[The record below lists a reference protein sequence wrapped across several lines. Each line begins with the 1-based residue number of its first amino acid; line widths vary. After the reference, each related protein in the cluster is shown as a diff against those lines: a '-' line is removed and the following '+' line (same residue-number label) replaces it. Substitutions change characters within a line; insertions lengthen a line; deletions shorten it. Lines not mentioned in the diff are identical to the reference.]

1 MRRPPAR
8 GRSAAFEK
16 KSLRIRAGCPNMMI
30 EKPASHRSGRQV
42 SEARRRRGEDPHART
57 APSRDETRR
66 REACAFRHDAARC
79 ASRRSRDQRP
89 DRDLEAQCAISSRR
103 ISLFLFRLHGCDRG
117 EPLSA
122 GAGLSKGAARQQ
134 RLYRLQARKL
144 REAAREVLAAHR
156 RHDDREQRGR
166 NPESRRAHQ
175 GARRADRQGRSR
187 GGISAMG
194 KRQGLAGR
202 PRQLRNRRCAFP
214 ARTPAG
220 AQDESRAREAAGGLR
235 AGRRLDARRLRK
247 LRAGDD
253 EARSRRPAAP
263 GRSRAR
269 PHLRILPDHRRHEPQ
284 PGSFG
289 SAPRER

>member
-1 MRRPPAR
+1 MPTCAREWPHRSRRDLCGA
-8 GRSAAFEK
+8 GRRSGDQLPSK
-16 KSLRIRAGCPNMMI
+16 KIFAHSGWLPEYDDRKASVTSKR
-30 EKPASHRSGRQV
+30 PASLLSPAAGEERTPMLAPRHQETRLRRH
-42 SEARRRRGEDPHART
+42 EAR
-57 APSRDETRR
+57 
-66 REACAFRHDAARC
+66 AFRHDAARC
-79 ASRRSRDQRP
+79 ASRRSRDRRP

-117 EPLSA
+117 EPLPA

-156 RHDDREQRGR
+156 RHDDWEQRGR

-247 LRAGDD
+247 LRARDD
-253 EARSRRPAAP
+253 EARSRRPAA
-263 GRSRAR
+263 
-269 PHLRILPDHRRHEPQ
+269 
-284 PGSFG
+284 
-289 SAPRER
+289 